1 MLVGKICLTGGPC
14 AGKTTA
20 LSAIEQN
27 LQEQGYNVLIV
38 SESAT
43 ELIKGGIKP
52 FGKNCVDILLFQDL
66 IMNYQLNKEMIYENA
81 ANSLDGKTVI
91 IYDRGVM
98 DNKAYMT
105 NRQFKQILNRNK
117 LNELSLMDNYDMVIH
132 LVTAA
137 DGKEEFYTLENNE
150 ARSETVEQAKELD
163 KKTLNAW
170 VGHRNLKIIDN
181 STDFETKIRRV
192 TNEINNLLGN
202 PISIKKER
210 KYLIDLNKSN
220 LDILKNYNYTTINIE
235 QTYLNYNKGNCEK
248 RLRKRMLNNDIT
260 YYLTVQRK
268 NESVNKIV
276 VDKKISEKEYLR
288 LNNYYDDNAAISK
301 KRFSFIYDKQ
311 YFRLD
316 VFQDD
321 NLAIL
326 EIEPAGDKKEI
337 IIPNELCVIK
347 EITNDKEYNNYSLA
361 VSKQNTKHTKKYKVA

>member
-20 LSAIEQN
+20 LSAIEEN

-38 SESAT
+38 PESAT
-43 ELIKGGIKP
+43 ELIKGGIRP
-52 FGKNCVDILLFQDL
+52 FGKKSVDFLLFQNL
-66 IMNYQLNKEMIYENA
+66 IINYQLNKEKIYEEA
-81 ANSLDGKTVI
+81 ANSLEGKTVI
-91 IYDRGVM
+91 VYDRGVM

-105 NRQFKQILNRNK
+105 NRQFKQILNKNK

-132 LVTAA
+132 MVTAA

-150 ARSETVEQAKELD
+150 ARSETVEQARELD

-210 KYLIDLNKSN
+210 KYLIDLSKSN
-220 LDILKNYNYTTINIE
+220 LDILKNINCTTINIE
-235 QTYLNYNKGNCEK
+235 QTYLNFSKSNCEK
-248 RLRKRMLNNDIT
+248 RLRKRILNNDIT

-276 VDKKISEKEYLR
+276 IDKKITEKEYLR
-288 LNNYYDDNAAISK
+288 LNNYYDENVTINK
-301 KRFSFIYDKQ
+301 TRYSFIHDKQ

-316 VFQDD
+316 VFD
-321 NLAIL
+321 NDLAIL
-326 EIEPAGDKKEI
+326 EIEPTEDKDLI
-337 IIPNELCVIK
+337 VIPNELVVIK
-347 EITNDKEYNNYSLA
+347 EITNDKEYNNYNLA
-361 VSKQNTKHTKKYKVA
+361 IKNKNNRHIKEYKSA